1 MRYLWVEDFND
12 EGNSSTGEELEIRLK
27 EFFDLNDD
35 KVIVRKTLSSAI
47 DFLENDESLEE
58 IDAILIDIR
67 FPEENIKDL
76 YSLYFQDIMTLEFY
90 STNMEYASGIML
102 YLLLVFRYNI
112 SHKKMAFISAN
123 ISSNANLKKLNDMIE
138 IILKY
143 KFADVTDKDIA
154 RYNTLEINL
163 GKDILK
169 ISSAE
174 KEWQTFIVDNKIDEN
189 VDLDELLGKIRALSS
204 KDQFKDEY
212 KNNDENSDIS
222 GVKAKYNDVK
232 EQFNKIGFAMPE
244 AFEKP
249 AQTEKIDKR
258 YLFTAWEA
266 NVYSSD
272 YNAIRSNI
280 QEMCNILIKYLRS
293 NEFSN
298 EIYSN
303 FCGLF
308 INKDD
313 ENEFYEKQ
321 FFVEYLKGVKRVFPI
336 NRIESEKACCDRA
349 LREIATIWES
359 SCKPKCKSD
368 FYVCHAVMKLT
379 RNWTSHQGITN
390 VELRDVGLLFLLS
403 MRGIF
408 DIEILSEKYKEEYD
422 KYEKKILLMYEICH
436 DIDDKIK
443 ESFEYFSNL
452 NIETIPEEIRK
463 NNKNPSMYDFISGI
477 GNSKNKAGR
486 EVYIDELYM
495 LIYHILYKGCNG
507 IYVEIKERIKY
518 RTWYE
523 WQERYD
529 KRFREFLETK
539 TEKE

>member
-12 EGNSSTGEELEIRLK
+12 EGNSSTDRELEIRLK

-47 DFLENDESLEE
+47 DFLENDGSSEE
-58 IDAILIDIR
+58 IDAVLIDIR
-67 FPEENIKDL
+67 FPEGNIKNL
-76 YSLYFQDIMTLEFY
+76 YSLYFQDIMTSEFY
-90 STNMEYASGIML
+90 STNIEYASGIIL
-102 YLLLVFRYNI
+102 YLLLIFRYNI

-123 ISSNANLKKLNDMIE
+123 ISSNANLNKLNDMIE

-143 KFADVTDKDIA
+143 KFADLTYEDMT
-154 RYNTLEINL
+154 RYNTLERNL
-163 GKDILK
+163 GKNILK

-174 KEWQTFIVDNKIDEN
+174 KEWHTFIVNNNINED
-189 VDLDELLGKIRALSS
+189 VDLDELLEEIIALSS

-212 KNNDENSDIS
+212 KNNDENPDTSS
-222 GVKAKYNDVK
+222 VKAKYNYVK
-232 EQFNKIGFAMPE
+232 EQFNKIGFAMPK

-249 AQTEKIDKR
+249 AQNNKIDKR

-266 NVYSSD
+266 NVYSND

-293 NEFSN
+293 NQFSID
-298 EIYSN
+298 IYSN
-303 FCGLF
+303 FCELF
-308 INKDD
+308 TKKGD
-313 ENEFYEKQ
+313 ENEFYEKE
-321 FFVEYLKGVKRVFPI
+321 FFVDYLKGVKRVFPI

-349 LREIATIWES
+349 LREIASIWES
-359 SCKPKCKSD
+359 SCKPKCNSE

-403 MRGIF
+403 MRGIL
-408 DIEILSEKYKEEYD
+408 DIEILSEKYKEEYN
-422 KYEKKILLMYEICH
+422 KYEKKILSMYEVRY
-436 DIDDKIK
+436 DVDVKIK
-443 ESFEYFSNL
+443 ESFEYFSSL
-452 NIETIPEEIRK
+452 NIEAIPEEIRK

-477 GNSKNKAGR
+477 GNSKNKLGR
-486 EVYIDELYM
+486 EVYMDELYI
-495 LIYHILYKGCNG
+495 LIYHILHKGCSG
-507 IYVEIKERIKY
+507 IYAEIKDRIKY

-529 KRFREFLETK
+529 KRFRDFLETK
-539 TEKE
+539 MKK